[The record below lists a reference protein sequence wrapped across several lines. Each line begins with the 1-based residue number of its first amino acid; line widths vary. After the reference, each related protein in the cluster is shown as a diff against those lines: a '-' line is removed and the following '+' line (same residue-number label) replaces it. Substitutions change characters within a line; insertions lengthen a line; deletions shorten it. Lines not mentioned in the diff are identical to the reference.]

1 MVRRF
6 EEAPPFSRHVIL
18 QLMRP
23 WLRNI
28 ELVEE
33 IPRIQ
38 TSVMLDHALPS
49 LVASK
54 STNPVLSGSGWGSL
68 EGTHLVLHN
77 LLYLTTK
84 VEIYMYMYMYMYGAC
99 NILLFF
105 FNLTDC
111 FVHVHV
117 ISIILFH
124 FFSFFLFT

>member
-6 EEAPPFSRHVIL
+6 EEAPHLSRHVIL

-33 IPRIQ
+33 IPRQQ

-54 STNPVLSGSGWGSL
+54 STNPVLSGSGWGSV

-77 LLYLTTK
+77 LLYLTAK
-84 VEIYMYMYMYMYGAC
+84 VLKLVKVLYMYMYLS
-99 NILLFF
+99 LL
-105 FNLTDC
+105 LSLVMC
-111 FVHVHV
+111 
-117 ISIILFH
+117 IQLMLSASGLP
-124 FFSFFLFT
+124 

>member
-6 EEAPPFSRHVIL
+6 EDAPHLSRHVIL

-33 IPRIQ
+33 IPRQQ

-49 LVASK
+49 LVGSK
-54 STNPVLSGSGWGSL
+54 STNPVLSGSGWGSV

-77 LLYLTTK
+77 LLYLTAK
-84 VEIYMYMYMYMYGAC
+84 VLKLVLKKYQ
-99 NILLFF
+99 F
-105 FNLTDC
+105 
-111 FVHVHV
+111 
-117 ISIILFH
+117 IS
-124 FFSFFLFT
+124 FSSL